1 MKSSMKCLGRLRIP
15 VFAVLAGLAV
25 GVAMPTDV
33 AAATSAKPPGPTP
46 APALQGRVIADADG
60 FAVLSRRARI
70 EPENRILV
78 ERLETL
84 LPRLMTETQLDMWL
98 V

>member
-33 AAATSAKPPGPTP
+33 AAATSAAASAKPPGPTP
-46 APALQGRVIADADG
+46 APALQGRVIANADG
-60 FAVLSRRARI
+60 FAVLSR
-70 EPENRILV
+70 
-78 ERLETL
+78 
-84 LPRLMTETQLDMWL
+84 
-98 V
+98 